1 MIKIVHVLCEGQTE
15 QGFVDDVLKPYL
27 MLKGVTSVKSIL
39 VTTNKKKNVRGGLVS
54 YQHALGDL
62 SIMIKSNIDGEY
74 ERHIFTTM
82 FDLYALPN
90 DFPGY
95 EESYSIVD
103 KYSRVKSFERAFYN
117 AVSCDRFVPYI
128 QLHEYE
134 ALVFC
139 GLDYLSQMYE
149 GCESGLKRLKSDLLL
164 VNNNPE
170 LINDRPDTAPSKR
183 IIKAIE
189 GDGRTHFIYDKPKA
203 GKFVAQKVGIDE
215 LCKKCGHFNEWIVNL
230 INA

>member
-1 MIKIVHVLCEGQTE
+1 MSEKIVHVLCEGQTE

-27 MLKGVTSVKSIL
+27 MLKGITSVKSIL
-39 VTTNKKKNVRGGLVS
+39 VTINKKKNVRGGLVS
-54 YQHALGDL
+54 YQHALDDL

-95 EESYSIVD
+95 EKSHSIVD
-103 KYSRVKSFERAFYN
+103 RYSKVESLERAFYN
-117 AVSCDRFVPYI
+117 AVSSNRFVPYI

-139 GLDYLSQMYE
+139 GLDYLSQMY
-149 GCESGLKRLKSDLLL
+149 
-164 VNNNPE
+164 
-170 LINDRPDTAPSKR
+170 
-183 IIKAIE
+183 
-189 GDGRTHFIYDKPKA
+189 
-203 GKFVAQKVGIDE
+203 
-215 LCKKCGHFNEWIVNL
+215 
-230 INA
+230 

>member
-15 QGFVDDVLKPYL
+15 QGFIDDVLKPYL

-90 DFPGY
+90 DFLGY

-149 GCESGLKRLKSDLLL
+149 GCESGIKRLKSDLLV

-215 LCKKCGHFNEWIVNL
+215 LCKKCVHFNEWIVNL

>member
-149 GCESGLKRLKSDLLL
+149 GCESGIKRLKSDLLV

-215 LCKKCGHFNEWIVNL
+215 LCKKCVHFNEWIVNL